1 MKKIKRKTF
10 VIISTVLDE
19 NSARDVQRNINT
31 ACVDIESSARCVQWK
46 LNNYSVSQLR
56 HGSYKVNDVSATTFI
71 I

>member
-31 ACVDIESSARCVQWK
+31 ACVDIESSMETQ
-46 LNNYSVSQLR
+46 QLFCK
-56 HGSYKVNDVSATTFI
+56 STATWVI
-71 I
+71 